1 MKTKTLTKPQRD
13 AAEMAVASFMIYAAV
28 VRSPDIDAL
37 SNEFRNKVIGLTCL
51 ITQNIIPPQ
60 EKKFVTKSIYKQVFK
75 SLLKT

>member
-1 MKTKTLTKPQRD
+1 
-13 AAEMAVASFMIYAAV
+13 MAVASFMIYAAV